1 MKTKYKNSNLSH
13 LHIGTSSHWYI
24 GTLAHW
30 HIGTP
35 AYCLMFLLALFS
47 SCTPDKN
54 LAVQRDLKIEQYYPN
69 SGQGGTLVTIKGEG
83 FSESIDGNS
92 VEFAGVKAEV
102 FSAKENELVV
112 LSPKA
117 GQTGSLKINNG
128 QKSVDAGNFTYQA
141 LSVQKI
147 SPANGSAGVNIR
159 ITGTGFSS
167 SVSPATVFIN
177 GTQAVVV
184 NVSDTLIVAK
194 VPSNAGKG
202 PVKVVVDKQESVGQI
217 FTYQSINSISPLT
230 GGKGTRITVNG
241 IGFDPVVTN
250 NTVTLNTLQAR
261 VIEATESK
269 LIVEAPANVTTNKI
283 AVIINGQKT
292 VGPVFTVVPPPS
304 LSVITP
310 LSGPVGS
317 QISIKGLNFST
328 KTAENKVFING
339 TEIPVKTAS
348 ATELSLTLPGGI
360 GTGKIEVAVN
370 DQRTTGP
377 DFKTQ
382 NLGITKV
389 SPENGLS
396 GTVVTLTGTGFSTD
410 AAQNTVTFN
419 GVPAV
424 IQSASATSLTV
435 VAPNNLATGV
445 LKVVTAG
452 LEAAAPN
459 TFNRAGVTTFAG
471 GKSGTTLPTGV
482 KRIALDSHNN
492 VYVSTTTEIYKITP
506 AGSIALFAG
515 DAAGTIFGNI
525 RGLTID
531 SNDNLYVADNKVIKK
546 ISPAGA
552 VTQFELPTITSA
564 GSLSV
569 DAQDNIYIVLTLKES
584 SGTFYGVGKLDVNG
598 NLTKAANWNG
608 DFDCR
613 PAVLNGTVYYSYDY
627 GYGYLLYCEPPTIPK
642 KWIGILGTSGYKDGS
657 FSTAL
662 LNYGIAALVLDQQ
675 QNVYVLDPNNYAIR
689 YANLTT
695 QTVSTTLK
703 LSSGNVDGDFTK
715 AKWGASLKDMALD
728 KEGAIY
734 VIDATNK
741 AIRKVY
747 LK

>member
-1 MKTKYKNSNLSH
+1 MKRVLNKCMKTKYKNRKLPYSH
-13 LHIGTSSHWYI
+13 SFKLAHFQI
-24 GTLAHW
+24 GTLA
-30 HIGTP
+30 
-35 AYCLMFLLALFS
+35 YCLVFILALFS

-128 QKSVDAGNFTYQA
+128 QKSVEVGNFTYQT

-147 SPANGSAGVNIR
+147 SPANGSEGMNIR

-177 GTQAVVV
+177 GIQAVVV
-184 NVSDTLIVAK
+184 NVSDTLVVAK
-194 VPSNAGKG
+194 IPANAGKG

-217 FTYQSINSISPLT
+217 FTYQSINGISPLT
-230 GGKGTRITVNG
+230 GGKGTRIIVNG
-241 IGFDPVVTN
+241 IGFDPVATN
-250 NTVTLNTLQAR
+250 NTVTFNTLQAR

-269 LIVEAPANVTTNKI
+269 LIVEAPANVATNKI
-283 AVIINGQKT
+283 AVIINGQKM

-328 KTAENKVFING
+328 KTGENKVFING

-348 ATELSLTLPGGI
+348 ATELSLTLPSGI
-360 GTGKIEVAVN
+360 GTGKIEVVVN

-389 SPENGLS
+389 SPENGLA
-396 GTVVTLTGTGFSTD
+396 GTVVTLTGVGFSTD
-410 AAQNTVTFN
+410 PAQNTVTFN

-424 IQSASATSLTV
+424 IKSTSATSLTV
-435 VAPNNLATGV
+435 VAPDNLATGV
-445 LKVVTAG
+445 LKVATAG
-452 LEAAAPN
+452 LEAVAPN

-482 KRIALDSHNN
+482 KKIAVDSHNN
-492 VYVSTTTEIYKITP
+492 VYVSTTSEIYKISSD
-506 AGSIALFAG
+506 GSVALFVGVGAKL
-515 DAAGTIFGNI
+515 GNI
-525 RGLTID
+525 SGFTID
-531 SNDNLYVADNKVIKK
+531 SKDNLYVADVNVIKK
-546 ISPAGA
+546 ISPAGT
-552 VTQFELPTITSA
+552 VTQLNPVTFTSV

-569 DAQDNIYIVLTLKES
+569 DVQDNLYITSRLADGSLN
-584 SGTFYGVGKLDVNG
+584 SGICKLDVNG
-598 NLTKAANWNG
+598 KLTKFANVSL

-613 PAVLNGTVYYSYDY
+613 HAVTNGTVYYSPDLYDS
-627 GYGYLLYCEPPTIPK
+627 YLQSCIPLGRPT
-642 KWIGILGTSGYKDGS
+642 KWIGKSGTAGYKDGS

-662 LNYGIAALVLDQQ
+662 FNYGITALVLDQQ

-689 YANLTT
+689 YANLTA
-695 QTVSTTLK
+695 QTVNTTLK
-703 LSSGNVDGDFTK
+703 LSNGNVDGDFTK

-728 KEGAIY
+728 KEGNIY
-734 VIDATNK
+734 VVDATNK
-741 AIRKVY
+741 AIRKVL

>member
-1 MKTKYKNSNLSH
+1 MKTKYKNRKLPYSH
-13 LHIGTSSHWYI
+13 SFKLAHFQI
-24 GTLAHW
+24 GTLA
-30 HIGTP
+30 
-35 AYCLMFLLALFS
+35 YCLVFILALFS

-128 QKSVDAGNFTYQA
+128 QKSVEVGNFTYQT

-147 SPANGSAGVNIR
+147 SPANGSEGMNIR

-177 GTQAVVV
+177 GIQAVVV
-184 NVSDTLIVAK
+184 NVSDTLVVAK
-194 VPSNAGKG
+194 IPANAGKG

-217 FTYQSINSISPLT
+217 FTYQSINGISPLT
-230 GGKGTRITVNG
+230 GGKGTRIIVNG
-241 IGFDPVVTN
+241 IGFDPVATN
-250 NTVTLNTLQAR
+250 NTVTFNTLQAR

-269 LIVEAPANVTTNKI
+269 LIVEAPANVATNKI
-283 AVIINGQKT
+283 AVIINGQKM

-328 KTAENKVFING
+328 KTGENKVFING

-348 ATELSLTLPGGI
+348 ATELSLTLPSGI
-360 GTGKIEVAVN
+360 GTGKIEVVVN

-389 SPENGLS
+389 SPENGLA
-396 GTVVTLTGTGFSTD
+396 GTVVTLTGVGFSTD
-410 AAQNTVTFN
+410 PAQNTVTFN

-424 IQSASATSLTV
+424 IKSTSATSLTV
-435 VAPNNLATGV
+435 VAPDNLATGV
-445 LKVVTAG
+445 LKVATAG
-452 LEAAAPN
+452 LEAVAPN

-482 KRIALDSHNN
+482 KKIAVDSHNN
-492 VYVSTTTEIYKITP
+492 VYVSTTSEIYKISSD
-506 AGSIALFAG
+506 GSVALFVGVGAKL
-515 DAAGTIFGNI
+515 GNI
-525 RGLTID
+525 SGFTID
-531 SNDNLYVADNKVIKK
+531 SKDNLYVADVNVIKK
-546 ISPAGA
+546 ISPAGT
-552 VTQFELPTITSA
+552 VTQLNPVTFTSV

-569 DAQDNIYIVLTLKES
+569 DVQDNLYITSRLADGSLN
-584 SGTFYGVGKLDVNG
+584 SGICKLDVNG
-598 NLTKAANWNG
+598 KLTKFANVSL

-613 PAVLNGTVYYSYDY
+613 HAVTNGTVYYSPDLYDS
-627 GYGYLLYCEPPTIPK
+627 YLQSCIPLGRPT
-642 KWIGILGTSGYKDGS
+642 KWIGKSGTAGYKDGS

-662 LNYGIAALVLDQQ
+662 FNYGITALVLDQQ

-689 YANLTT
+689 YANLTA
-695 QTVSTTLK
+695 QTVNTTLK
-703 LSSGNVDGDFTK
+703 LSNGNVDGDFTK

-728 KEGAIY
+728 KEGNIY
-734 VIDATNK
+734 VVDATNK
-741 AIRKVY
+741 AIRKVL

>member
-1 MKTKYKNSNLSH
+1 MKTKYKNRKLPYG
-13 LHIGTSSHWYI
+13 HIFKLGHFQN
-24 GTLAHW
+24 GTL
-30 HIGTP
+30 
-35 AYCLMFLLALFS
+35 AYCLMFILALFS

-54 LAVQRDLKIEQYYPN
+54 LAVQRDLKIDQYYPN

-112 LSPKA
+112 LSPIT

-128 QKSVDAGNFTYQA
+128 QKSVEAGNFTYQT

-147 SPANGSAGVNIR
+147 SPANGAAGVNIR
-159 ITGTGFSS
+159 ITGAGFSS

-184 NVSDTLIVAK
+184 NASDTLIVAK

-241 IGFDPVVTN
+241 IGFDPVATN

-261 VIEATESK
+261 VLEATENK
-269 LIVEAPANVTTNKI
+269 LIVEAPANVATNKI

-292 VGPVFTVVPPPS
+292 VGPVFTVVSPPS

-310 LSGPVGS
+310 LSGPVGA
-317 QISIKGLNFST
+317 QISIKGLYFST
-328 KTAENKVFING
+328 KIAENKVYING
-339 TEIPVKTAS
+339 IEIPLKTAS
-348 ATELSLTLPGGI
+348 ATELSLTLTSGI
-360 GTGKIEVAVN
+360 GTGKIEVVVN

-377 DFKTQ
+377 EFKTQ

-419 GVPAV
+419 GLPAV

-435 VAPNNLATGV
+435 VAPDNLATGV
-445 LKVVTAG
+445 LKVATAG
-452 LEAAAPN
+452 LEAVAPN
-459 TFNRAGVTTFAG
+459 TFNRAGVFTLAG

-482 KRIALDSHNN
+482 KKIAVDSYKN
-492 VYVSTTTEIYKITP
+492 VYVSTTTEIYKITSG
-506 AGSIALFAG
+506 GSIALFAG
-515 DAAGTIFGNI
+515 NATAQFENI
-525 RGLTID
+525 LGLAID
-531 SNDNLYVADNKVIKK
+531 SKDNLYVADVNVIKK
-546 ISPAGA
+546 ISPAGT
-552 VTQFELPTITSA
+552 VTQLNPALFTSI

-569 DAQDNIYIVLTLKES
+569 DAQDNLYITLS
-584 SGTFYGVGKLDVNG
+584 LADGSFNSGICKLDVNG
-598 NLTKAANWNG
+598 KLTKVANTSL

-613 PAVLNGTVYYSYDY
+613 SVVINSTAYYSYNLYDS
-627 GYGYLLYCEPPTIPK
+627 YLQSCTPPARPI
-642 KWIGILGTSGYKDGS
+642 KWIGISGTTGYKDGS
-657 FSTAL
+657 FSAAL
-662 LNYGIAALVLDQQ
+662 FNYGITALVLDQQ

-715 AKWGASLKDMALD
+715 AKWGVSLKDMALD
-728 KEGAIY
+728 KEGNIY

>member
-1 MKTKYKNSNLSH
+1 MKTKYKNSNLSL
-13 LHIGTSSHWYI
+13 LHFGTSSHWNI

-92 VEFAGVKAEV
+92 IEFAGVKAEV
-102 FSAKENELVV
+102 FSAKESELVV

-117 GQTGSLKINNG
+117 GQTGSIKINNG
-128 QKSVDAGNFTYQA
+128 QKSIEIGNFTYQA

-147 SPANGSAGVNIR
+147 SPANGSEGMNIR

-194 VPSNAGKG
+194 VPANAGKG
-202 PVKVVVDKQESVGQI
+202 PVKVVVNKQESVGQI
-217 FTYQSINSISPLT
+217 FTYQTINSISPLT
-230 GGKGTRITVNG
+230 GGKGTRITING
-241 IGFDPVVTN
+241 IGFDPVATN
-250 NTVTLNTLQAR
+250 NTVTFNTLQAR

-269 LIVEAPANVTTNKI
+269 LIVEAPANVATNKI

-292 VGPVFTVVPPPS
+292 VGPVFTVVSPPS

-310 LSGPVGS
+310 LSGPVGA
-317 QISIKGLNFST
+317 QISIKGLYFST
-328 KTAENKVFING
+328 KIAENKVYING
-339 TEIPVKTAS
+339 IEIPVKTAN

-360 GTGKIEVAVN
+360 GTGKIEVVVN

-377 DFKTQ
+377 EFKTQ

-389 SPENGLS
+389 SPENGLA
-396 GTVVTLTGTGFSTD
+396 GTVVTLTGVGFSTNP
-410 AAQNTVTFN
+410 AQNTVTFN
-419 GVPAV
+419 GLPAV

-445 LKVVTAG
+445 LKVATAG
-452 LEAAAPN
+452 LEAVAPN
-459 TFNRAGVTTFAG
+459 TFNRAGVFTLAG

-482 KRIALDSHNN
+482 KKIAVDSYKN

-506 AGSIALFAG
+506 AGSIALFV
-515 DAAGTIFGNI
+515 GNGEFESI
-525 RGLTID
+525 LGLTID
-531 SNDNLYVADNKVIKK
+531 SKDNVYVSDVNVIKK
-546 ISPAGA
+546 ISPAGT
-552 VTQFELPTITSA
+552 VTQLNPALFTSI

-569 DAQDNIYIVLTLKES
+569 DAQDNIYITLS
-584 SGTFYGVGKLDVNG
+584 LADGSFNSGICKLDVNG
-598 NLTKAANWNG
+598 KLTKAANVSL

-613 PAVLNGTVYYSYDY
+613 HAVIDGTVYYSPDLYDS
-627 GYGYLLYCEPPTIPK
+627 YLQSCVPPPARPI
-642 KWIGILGTSGYKDGS
+642 KWIGKSGTTGYKDGS

-662 LNYGIAALVLDQQ
+662 FSYGITALVLDQQ

-703 LSSGNVDGDFTK
+703 LSSGYVDGDFTK

-728 KEGAIY
+728 KEGNIY
-734 VIDATNK
+734 VVDITNK

>member
-1 MKTKYKNSNLSH
+1 MKTKYKNRKLPYG
-13 LHIGTSSHWYI
+13 HIFKLGHFQN
-24 GTLAHW
+24 GTL
-30 HIGTP
+30 
-35 AYCLMFLLALFS
+35 AYCLMFILALFS

-54 LAVQRDLKIEQYYPN
+54 LAVQRELKIEQYYPN

-92 VEFAGVKAEV
+92 VEFAGVIAEV
-102 FSAKENELVV
+102 FSAKESELVV
-112 LSPKA
+112 LSPIT
-117 GQTGSLKINNG
+117 GQTGTLKINNG
-128 QKSVDAGNFTYQA
+128 LKSVEAGSFTYQT

-147 SPANGSAGVNIR
+147 SPANGSAGINIR

-194 VPSNAGKG
+194 APANAGKG
-202 PVKVVVDKQESVGQI
+202 PVKVVVDKQESVGEI

-241 IGFDPVVTN
+241 TGFDPVATN
-250 NTVTLNTLQAR
+250 NTVTFSSLQAR

-269 LIVEAPANVTTNKI
+269 LIVEAPANVATNKI

-328 KTAENKVFING
+328 KIAENKVYING
-339 TEIPVKTAS
+339 IEIPLKTAS
-348 ATELSLTLPGGI
+348 ATELSLTLPSGI
-360 GTGKIEVAVN
+360 GTGKIEVVVN

-377 DFKTQ
+377 EFKTQ

-389 SPENGLS
+389 SPENGLA

-419 GVPAV
+419 GLPAV

-445 LKVVTAG
+445 LKVATAG
-452 LEAAAPN
+452 LEAVAPN
-459 TFNRAGVTTFAG
+459 TFNRAGVFTLAG

-482 KRIALDSHNN
+482 KKIAVDSYKN

-506 AGSIALFAG
+506 AGSIALFV
-515 DAAGTIFGNI
+515 GTGAQFESIL
-525 RGLTID
+525 GLTID
-531 SNDNLYVADNKVIKK
+531 SKDNLYVSDVNVIKK
-546 ISPAGA
+546 ISPAGT
-552 VTQFELPTITSA
+552 VTQLDPATFTSI

-569 DAQDNIYIVLTLKES
+569 DAQDNIYITLS
-584 SGTFYGVGKLDVNG
+584 LADGSFNSGICKLDVNG
-598 NLTKAANWNG
+598 KLTKAANVSL

-613 PAVLNGTVYYSYDY
+613 HAVIDGTVYYSPDLYDS
-627 GYGYLLYCEPPTIPK
+627 YLQSCVPPARPT
-642 KWIGILGTSGYKDGS
+642 KWIGKSGTTGYKDGS
-657 FSTAL
+657 FSAAL
-662 LNYGIAALVLDQQ
+662 FNYGITALVLDQQ

-689 YANLTT
+689 YANLAA

-703 LSSGNVDGDFTK
+703 LTNGNVDGDFTK
-715 AKWGASLKDMALD
+715 AKWGVSLKDMALD
-728 KEGAIY
+728 KEGNIY

>member
-1 MKTKYKNSNLSH
+1 MKTKYNNRNLSH
-13 LHIGTSSHWYI
+13 LQI
-24 GTLAHW
+24 GTLANWRIVTLSHY
-30 HIGTP
+30 HINKL
-35 AYCLMFLLALFS
+35 AWCIVFILALFS
-47 SCTPDKN
+47 SCTSDKN
-54 LAVQRDLKIEQYYPN
+54 LAVQRELKIEQYYPN

-83 FSESIDGNS
+83 FNESIDGNS

-128 QKSVDAGNFTYQA
+128 QKSIEVGNFTYQT

-147 SPANGSAGVNIR
+147 SPTNGSEGMNIR
-159 ITGTGFSS
+159 ITGAGFSS

-194 VPSNAGKG
+194 VPANAGKG
-202 PVKVVVDKQESVGQI
+202 PVKVVVDGKESVGEI
-217 FTYQSINSISPLT
+217 FTYQSIYRISPLT

-241 IGFDPVVTN
+241 TGFDPVATN
-250 NTVTLNTLQAR
+250 NTVTFSSLQAR

-269 LIVEAPANVTTNKI
+269 LIVEAPANVATNKI

-328 KTAENKVFING
+328 ITAENKVFING

-377 DFKTQ
+377 EFKTQ

-389 SPENGLS
+389 SPESGLS

-419 GVPAV
+419 NAPAV
-424 IQSASATSLTV
+424 ITSASATSLTV
-435 VAPNNLATGV
+435 VAPANLATGV

-471 GKSGTTLPTGV
+471 SKAGTTLPTGL

-506 AGSIALFAG
+506 DGSIALFV
-515 DAAGTIFGNI
+515 GTGAKLGNI
-525 RGLTID
+525 SGLTID
-531 SNDNLYVADNKVIKK
+531 SNNNLYVADVNVIKK
-546 ISPAGA
+546 ISPAGT
-552 VTQFELPTITSA
+552 VTQIDLASVTSV
-564 GSLSV
+564 GSISV
-569 DAQDNIYIVLTLKES
+569 DAQDNIYIILRLTDS
-584 SGTFYGVGKLDVNG
+584 NGSFNGICKLDTKG
-598 NLTKAANWNG
+598 NLTKVASWYG
-608 DFDCR
+608 DFNCR
-613 PAVLNGTVYYSYDY
+613 PAVLNGTVYYSPDAYDS
-627 GYGYLLYCEPPTIPK
+627 YLLYCIPPAYPK
-642 KWIGILGTSGYKDGS
+642 KWIGTSGTTGYKDGS

-662 LNYGIAALVLDQQ
+662 FNYGIKALVLDQQ

-689 YANLTT
+689 YANLTA

-715 AKWGASLKDMALD
+715 AKWGASLTDMALD
-728 KEGAIY
+728 SEGNIY
-734 VIDATNK
+734 VVDATNK